1 MQDNKLNHKRFMETT
16 FNPEN
21 KQNEAMT
28 VLNNQSLNIP
38 LEVRNQ
44 IALKANELK
53 AKYNVKKVFVVIVE
67 GDTEAGEKPYY
78 IAYLRRPNLMQ
89 FSQYMT
95 FVQKDLVQANQMLA
109 QNIFLD
115 GDKELIDNEELFL
128 YGTMNQLNHV
138 IDARN
143 SDLVKK

>member
-1 MQDNKLNHKRFMETT
+1 METT

-38 LEVRNQ
+38 VEVRNQ
-44 IALKANELK
+44 ISLKANELK

-95 FVQKDLVQANQMLA
+95 FVQKDIVQANQMLA

>member
-1 MQDNKLNHKRFMETT
+1 MEATLNSANQTA
-16 FNPEN
+16 ND
-21 KQNEAMT
+21 AV
-28 VLNNQSLNIP
+28 VLNNTSLNVPI
-38 LEVRNQ
+38 EYRTQ
-44 IALKANELK
+44 IATKITELK
-53 AKYNVKKVFVVIVE
+53 AKFNVKTVFVVIVE
-67 GDTEAGEKPYY
+67 GRVDEGEKPVY

-115 GDKELIDNEELFL
+115 GDKELIDDEELFL
-128 YGTMNQLNHV
+128 YGTMNQLSHV

>member
-1 MQDNKLNHKRFMETT
+1 MQDNKLNYKRFMETT

-38 LEVRNQ
+38 VEVRNQ

-67 GDTEAGEKPYY
+67 GDTESGEKPYY

>member
-1 MQDNKLNHKRFMETT
+1 MQDNKLNYKRFMETT

-38 LEVRNQ
+38 VEVRNQ

-67 GDTEAGEKPYY
+67 GDTESGEKPYY

-143 SDLVKK
+143 SDLVKR

>member
-21 KQNEAMT
+21 KQNEA
-28 VLNNQSLNIP
+28 VVALNNQSLNIP

-53 AKYNVKKVFVVIVE
+53 AKFNVKKVFVVIVE
-67 GDTEAGEKPYY
+67 GDTESGEKPYY

>member
-1 MQDNKLNHKRFMETT
+1 M
-16 FNPEN
+16 NPEV
-21 KQNEAMT
+21 KQNDSAV
-28 VLNNQSLNIP
+28 VLNNQSINVP
-38 LEVRNQ
+38 VEVRNQ
-44 IALKANELK
+44 ITLKIAELK
-53 AKYNVKKVFVVIVE
+53 TKLNIKKVFVIIVE
-67 GDTEAGEKPYY
+67 GDTEAGEKPFY

-109 QNIFLD
+109 QNIFID
-115 GDKELIDNEELFL
+115 GDKELIDDEEFFL
-128 YGTMNQLNHV
+128 YGTMPQLNHV

>member
-1 MQDNKLNHKRFMETT
+1 METT

-21 KQNEAMT
+21 KQNEA
-28 VLNNQSLNIP
+28 VVALNNQSLNIP

-53 AKYNVKKVFVVIVE
+53 AKFNVKKVFVVIVE
-67 GDTEAGEKPYY
+67 GDTESGEKPYY

>member
-1 MQDNKLNHKRFMETT
+1 METT
-16 FNPEN
+16 FNAEN
-21 KQNEAMT
+21 QQGSGAV
-28 VLNNQSLNIP
+28 VLNNSSLSLPI
-38 LEVRNQ
+38 EYRTQ
-44 IALKANELK
+44 IANKIAELK
-53 AKYNVKKVFVVIVE
+53 AKFSVKKVFVVIVQGNAE
-67 GDTEAGEKPYY
+67 DGEKPYY

-109 QNIFLD
+109 RNIFLD
-115 GDKELIDNEELFL
+115 GDKELIDDEELFL

-143 SDLVKK
+143 SDIVKK

>member
-1 MQDNKLNHKRFMETT
+1 MQDNKLNYKRFMETT

-38 LEVRNQ
+38 VEVRNQ
-44 IALKANELK
+44 ISLKANELK

-95 FVQKDLVQANQMLA
+95 FVQKDIVQANQMLA

>member
-1 MQDNKLNHKRFMETT
+1 MEATLNPTNQT
-16 FNPEN
+16 AND
-21 KQNEAMT
+21 AV
-28 VLNNQSLNIP
+28 VLNNTSLNVPI
-38 LEVRNQ
+38 EYRTQ
-44 IALKANELK
+44 IATKITELK
-53 AKYNVKKVFVVIVE
+53 AKFNVKTVFVVIVE
-67 GDTEAGEKPYY
+67 GRVDEGEKPVY

-115 GDKELIDNEELFL
+115 GDKELIDDEELFL
-128 YGTMNQLNHV
+128 YGTMNQLSHV

>member
-1 MQDNKLNHKRFMETT
+1 MQDNKLNYKRFMETT
-16 FNPEN
+16 FNSEN

-38 LEVRNQ
+38 VEVRNQ

-67 GDTEAGEKPYY
+67 GDTESGEKPYY

-143 SDLVKK
+143 SDLVKR

>member
-1 MQDNKLNHKRFMETT
+1 MQDNKLNYKRFMETT

-38 LEVRNQ
+38 VEVRNQ
-44 IALKANELK
+44 ISLKANELK

>member
-1 MQDNKLNHKRFMETT
+1 METT

-38 LEVRNQ
+38 VEVRNQ

-67 GDTEAGEKPYY
+67 GDTESGEKPYY

-143 SDLVKK
+143 SDLVKR